1 MREVRLYGDP
11 VLRKIAE
18 PIKNFDTALHKLIE
32 DMAETLRAEDGAG
45 LAAPQVGESVQVI
58 LVDITSGEKDPIV
71 LINPV
76 IFNPSE
82 QKECDDE
89 GCLSLPGITLSV
101 NRHVRV
107 SVRALDAEGKEF
119 IIENAEGLLA
129 KALQHEIDHL
139 NGLMI
144 IDHVS
149 ALQKTMI
156 GNKLKKLKNSSR
168 DKSQTE

>member
-1 MREVRLYGDP
+1 MLEVRLYGDP

-18 PIKNFDTALHKLIE
+18 PIDKFDDALHRLIE
-32 DMAETLRAEDGAG
+32 EMVVTLRAEDGVG
-45 LAAPQVGESVQVI
+45 LAAPQVGESI
-58 LVDITSGEKDPIV
+58 RLALIDITGGEKDPV
-71 LINPV
+71 VFINPV

-82 QKECDDE
+82 QKESADE
-89 GCLSLPGITLSV
+89 GCLSLPGITLSI

-107 SVRALDAEGKEF
+107 SVRALNAEGKEF
-119 IIENAEGLLA
+119 VIENAEGLLA
-129 KALQHEIDHL
+129 RALQHEIDHL

-156 GNKLKKLKNSSR
+156 SNKLKKLKNSSR
-168 DKSQTE
+168 DKSQTA